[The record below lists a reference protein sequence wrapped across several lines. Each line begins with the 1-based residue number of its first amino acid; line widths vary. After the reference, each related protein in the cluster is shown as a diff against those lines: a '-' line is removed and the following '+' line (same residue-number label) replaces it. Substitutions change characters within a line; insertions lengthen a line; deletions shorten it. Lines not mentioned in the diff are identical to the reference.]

1 MSRGWRTTLA
11 TIARGSYERLARV
24 GEHAPHIG
32 CEGALDLHLEG
43 ALLYSPKN
51 DLGLFEQ
58 RARAHPDR
66 KRSERQIERAA
77 VVDQGRGTRAFHRDG
92 GVAMADVNERVRRVA
107 KRNRQLAG
115 NCR

>member
-51 DLGLFEQ
+51 DRGLLEQ

-66 KRSERQIERAA
+66 KCVGGQIERTAMI
-77 VVDQGRGTRAFHRDG
+77 DQDRGLRAFHRDAG
-92 GVAMADVNERVRRVA
+92 AAMTDVDERVRRVA
-107 KRNRQLAG
+107 ERKR
-115 NCR
+115 